1 VRDLKLAEPAEG
13 LVGLIVAGVVHQH
26 ADLVAMVQ
34 QRGGHDGVEQGEA
47 GQARLLGP
55 PRLLPDQRRQGLQQL
70 VQDVPAGAPGRITVG
85 GDVGGLDGLAVR
97 LAEQHPAGVQADDL
111 NQGLGGA
118 VEEIFGADGALDD
131 AKGAG
136 SAVEQ

>member
-1 VRDLKLAEPAEG
+1 
-13 LVGLIVAGVVHQH
+13 
-26 ADLVAMVQ
+26 
-34 QRGGHDGVEQGEA
+34 
-47 GQARLLGP
+47 
-55 PRLLPDQRRQGLQQL
+55 
-70 VQDVPAGAPGRITVG
+70 
-85 GDVGGLDGLAVR
+85 